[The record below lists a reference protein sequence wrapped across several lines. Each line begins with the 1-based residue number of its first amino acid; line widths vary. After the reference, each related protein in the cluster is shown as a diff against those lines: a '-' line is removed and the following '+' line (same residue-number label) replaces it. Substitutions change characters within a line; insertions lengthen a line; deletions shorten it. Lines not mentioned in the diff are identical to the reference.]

1 MTAEVDRIADQIT
14 DELGNWLPAQR
25 WFAGKNRPVL
35 AVRLVDSMVLTGPAE
50 PGEAQ
55 LVHAVVEV
63 EYRDRADG
71 EAADRYQL
79 LLGVRDQLL
88 DHLVHGS
95 IGTVGSRAVY
105 DAVYDHE
112 LTGRLL
118 ELIARGAEVGPLRFV
133 HLPDAELETGLRGR
147 LLNAEQSNTS
157 LVFGQRYILKLFRR
171 LQAGLSPD
179 VELHEA
185 LHSVGCEH
193 LAIPLGSITGMVDG
207 EPTTMAMLSEF
218 LTNSADGWAMA
229 TASVRDLMAEADLH
243 AHEVGGDFAGE
254 AHRLGHAVAA
264 VHADLDRALGHSDA
278 GRDELADE
286 VRAMHARLDAMLR
299 IVPDLGAH
307 ETPLR
312 AAFDE
317 VAALD
322 GPVRVHRIHGDLHLG
337 QVLRT
342 PLHWVLIDFEG
353 EPSVPLQRRRR
364 PGSPLRDVAGMLRSF
379 DYAAHQMLVGH
390 AAHPADHQLAF
401 RASQWSGRNQDAFCD
416 GYAEVA
422 ADPREQA
429 VLLRAFT
436 LDKAVYEVGYEA
448 AHRPDWLPIPLSSID
463 RLTEPV

>member
-25 WFAGKNRPVL
+25 WFAGKNRPVR
-35 AVRLVDSMVLTGPAE
+35 AVRLVDSTVLTGREASDDPA
-50 PGEAQ
+50 

-63 EYRDRADG
+63 EYGDGRPG

-95 IGTVGSRAVY
+95 IGSVGGRSVY

-118 ELIARGAEVGPLRFV
+118 ELIAQAAEVGPLRFA
-133 HLPDAELETGLRGR
+133 HLPNAELDVTLRGR
-147 LLNAEQSNTS
+147 LLSAEQSNTS
-157 LVFGQRYILKLFRR
+157 LVYGQRYILKLFRR

-193 LAIPLGSITGMVDG
+193 LATPLGSVTGMVDG
-207 EPTTMAMLSEF
+207 EPTTMAMLGEF
-218 LTNSADGWAMA
+218 LPNSADGWAMA

-264 VHADLDRALGHSDA
+264 VHADLDRALGHVDA
-278 GRDELADE
+278 GRDELDAE
-286 VRAMHARLDAMLR
+286 RRAMHARLDAMLR
-299 IVPDLGAH
+299 IVPDLGTH
-307 ETPLR
+307 EEPLR

-317 VAALD
+317 VATLD
-322 GPVRVHRIHGDLHLG
+322 GPVRLQRIHGDLHLG

-342 PLHWVLIDFEG
+342 PLHWVAIDFEG
-353 EPSVPLQRRRR
+353 EPSVPLQRRRE
-364 PGSPLRDVAGMLRSF
+364 PASPLRDVAGMLRSF

-390 AAHPADHQLAF
+390 AAHAGEHQLAF
-401 RASQWSGRNQDAFCD
+401 RATQWSDRNRDAFCD

-429 VLLRAFT
+429 VLLRAFE

-463 RLTEPV
+463 RLTPS